1 MAQAP
6 MTETLPRE
14 EPARLSM
21 CEGKQQFADRARAH
35 MVAQAMNRRAGRG
48 NANAYRCRH
57 CGSWHVGSAR

>member
-1 MAQAP
+1 MIAADYTP
-6 MTETLPRE
+6 KRE
-14 EPARLSM
+14 VARLSM

-57 CGSWHVGSAR
+57 CGAWHVGSVR